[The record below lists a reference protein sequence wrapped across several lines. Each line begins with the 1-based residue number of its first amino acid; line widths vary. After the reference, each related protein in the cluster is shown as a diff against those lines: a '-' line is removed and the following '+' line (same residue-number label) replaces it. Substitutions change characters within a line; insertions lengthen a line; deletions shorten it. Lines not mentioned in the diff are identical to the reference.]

1 LAVDRAGVGQWH
13 GARQLGGRRLGRPAA
28 WATAREILRYSG
40 KSMAAGSVIGRE
52 IAYNQGQFIYERV
65 GAVGI
70 APQATDRAA
79 PVASRSRCCAASRL
93 PAAPREGVSRGCGRI
108 ADEGP
113 GEQGKP
119 HAIVH
124 SLRRS
129 KVTEAVKRVYAF
141 GKDANGNNVTEGN
154 TDMKWVLGGKGAN
167 LAEMANIGLPV
178 PPGFT
183 ITCQTCMEYA
193 NADNTWPAGA
203 LDTIAEYRADLEER
217 MGKRLGDAEDPLLVS
232 VRSGAPFSMPGMMDT
247 VLNLGLND
255 ESINGLI
262 KQTEN
267 PRFAWDSYRRFIQMF
282 SNVVMGLDGDLFE
295 NAIVAMKNDRNVA
308 SDTDLTAEDLQ
319 ELVSEFKAIFSENVD
334 GAAYPTLVVD
344 GAVQFPQDPMVQLQL
359 AIEAV
364 FGSWNNPRAVL
375 YRQKE
380 KIADDLGT
388 AVNVQSMVFGNKGET
403 SATGVAFTRNP
414 ANGTKEFYG
423 DYLVNAQGED
433 VVAGIRNTSPIA
445 ELKEVEGLEEAG
457 AQLEEIFEV
466 LENHFRDMCDIEFTI
481 EQGKLW
487 MLQTRAGK
495 RTAAAA
501 LAIAIA
507 MEKEGLITKEEA
519 VMRVA
524 PDQLDQLL
532 HPQFDKD
539 ASYDVVARGLNASP
553 GAAVGEAVFSAAD
566 AVAAAEAGRKCV
578 LVRWETN
585 PDDLA
590 GMIAAEG
597 ILTSHGGKTSHAAVI
612 ARGMGAPCVCGVE
625 ALKIDAAKK
634 EAAVAGT
641 DIVIREGDMISIDG
655 TTGIVVLGAV
665 DLVMP
670 ELTGDLDTILE
681 WADEFRTLGVRAN
694 ADNPEDAE
702 LSRDFGAEGIGLC
715 RTEHMFLGDRKQI
728 IQTFILNDDELIR
741 EKAVADLYEA
751 QVGDFYGMF
760 KAMDGLPVIVRL
772 LDPPLHEF
780 LESPRELDVEIAKL
794 EATGAP
800 SDAIAEKRALLEK
813 IDGFAEQNPMLGMR
827 GCRLGIV
834 YPILPEMQ
842 VRAIATACA
851 RLQKE
856 GFAPKPEIM
865 IPLVSVLP
873 ELAKLRSVAEAVIA
887 EVAAAEG
894 VELSIPV
901 GTMIEL
907 PRAAVTA
914 NEIATEADFF
924 SFGTNDLTQTTFGF
938 SRDDVEGEFVP
949 QYLNEHL
956 LPYNPFATID
966 PGVAKLVEM
975 GVELGH
981 EGNPDIVCGVCG
993 EHGGDPESI
1002 HTFNRIGLNYVSCSP
1017 YRVPVARLAAAQAA
1031 IKQR

>member
-1 LAVDRAGVGQWH
+1 MGKKVT
-13 GARQLGGRRLGRPAA
+13 GACK
-28 WATAREILRYSG
+28 E
-40 KSMAAGSVIGRE
+40 
-52 IAYNQGQFIYERV
+52 N
-65 GAVGI
+65 
-70 APQATDRAA
+70 
-79 PVASRSRCCAASRL
+79 
-93 PAAPREGVSRGCGRI
+93 
-108 ADEGP
+108 
-113 GEQGKP
+113 
-119 HAIVH
+119 
-124 SLRRS
+124 
-129 KVTEAVKRVYAF
+129 KVTEPVKRVYAF
-141 GKDANGNNVTEGN
+141 GKDAQGNNVTEGN
-154 TDMKWVLGGKGAN
+154 TTMKATLGGKGAN

-183 ITCQTCMEYA
+183 ISCQTCMEYA
-193 NADNTWPAGA
+193 NAGNVWPEGV
-203 LDTIAEYRADLEER
+203 LDTIHEYRLDLENR
-217 MGKRLGDAEDPLLVS
+217 IGKKIGDAEDPLLVS
-232 VRSGAPFSMPGMMDT
+232 VRSGAPMSMPGMMDT

-295 NAIVAMKNDRNVA
+295 NAINAMKAVRGVK
-308 SDTDLTAEDLQ
+308 SDTDLTAEDMQ
-319 ELVSEFKAIFSENVD
+319 ELVAEFKGIFTENVS
-334 GAAYPTLVVD
+334 GEEYPALVVD
-344 GAVQFPQDPMVQLQL
+344 GSVQFPQDPMVQLKL

-375 YRQKE
+375 YRKKN
-380 KIADDLGT
+380 KISDDLGT
-388 AVNVQSMVFGNKGET
+388 AVNVQCMVFGNKGNT

-414 ANGTKEFYG
+414 ANGAKEFYG

-445 ELKEVEGLEEAG
+445 DLKHVEGLEEAG
-457 AQLEEIFEV
+457 RELEEIFV
-466 LENHFRDMCDIEFTI
+466 LLENHFHDMMDIEFTI
-481 EQGKLW
+481 EQGKLF
-487 MLQTRAGK
+487 MLQTRVGK

-501 LAIAIA
+501 LHIAID
-507 MEKEGLITKEEA
+507 MEKEGLIDKKEA
-519 VMRVA
+519 VRRVA

-532 HPQFDKD
+532 HPQFDKNAD
-539 ASYDVVARGLNASP
+539 YDVLARGLNASP
-553 GAAVGEAVFSAAD
+553 GAAVGEAVFSSAD
-566 AVAAAEAGRKCV
+566 AVAAAEAGRKCE

-634 EAAVAGT
+634 EAAIAGT
-641 DIVIREGDMISIDG
+641 DLVIREGDMISIDG

-681 WADEFRTLGVRAN
+681 WADEVRTLGVRAN
-694 ADNPEDAE
+694 ADNPEDAQ

-741 EKAVADLYEA
+741 EKAVADLFEA

-780 LESPRELDVEIAKL
+780 LESPRELAVEIAKM
-794 EATGAP
+794 EATGAAP
-800 SDAIAEKRALLEK
+800 DAIAEKRDLLEK

-856 GFAPKPEIM
+856 GFSPKPEIM

-873 ELAKLRSVAEAVIA
+873 ELAKLRGVAEAVIA
-887 EVAAAEG
+887 DVSAAEG
-894 VELSIPV
+894 VELDIPV

-966 PGVAKLVEM
+966 AGVAKLVEM
-975 GVELGH
+975 GVALGH
-981 EGNPDIVCGVCG
+981 EGNPDLVCGVCG

-1002 HTFNRIGLNYVSCSP
+1002 HTFNRIGLDYVSCSP